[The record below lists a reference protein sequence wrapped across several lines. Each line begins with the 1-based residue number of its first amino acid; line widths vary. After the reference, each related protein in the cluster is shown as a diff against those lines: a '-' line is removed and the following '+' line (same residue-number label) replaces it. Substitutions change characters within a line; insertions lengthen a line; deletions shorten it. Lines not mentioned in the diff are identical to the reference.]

1 MITKRDEWG
10 VDSSVQRMR
19 RLFASME
26 LAQRGILEQLNILP
40 LDSRLRPVREAA
52 KELFERAWSLA
63 ARQGLNLAEEEALGI
78 YVHCLGRA
86 LGISGIEVP
95 EGVLTD
101 GGRFKDLVDEA
112 SA

>member
-10 VDSSVQRMR
+10 VDPSVQRMR
-19 RLFASME
+19 RLFAHME
-26 LAQRGILEQLNILP
+26 LAQRGVLEQLNISP

-78 YVHCLGRA
+78 YLQCLGRA
-86 LGISGIEVP
+86 LGMSGIEVP
-95 EGVLTD
+95 EDVLTD
-101 GGRFKDLVDEA
+101 GGRFKGLVEET